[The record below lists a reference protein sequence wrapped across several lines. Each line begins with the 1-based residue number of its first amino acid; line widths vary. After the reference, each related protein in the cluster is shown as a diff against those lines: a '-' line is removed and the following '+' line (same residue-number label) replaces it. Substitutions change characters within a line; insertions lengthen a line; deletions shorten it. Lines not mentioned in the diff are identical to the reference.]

1 MQAGGE
7 TNMTHESRFSNKPR
21 LKNEQKQAHPIW
33 RGVGFGLMVLL
44 PIISYATALILID
57 MNNTER
63 WIMIPRDLLVRNQ
76 DPLLLIKFLLTII
89 LMAGFAIVLTLIF
102 QLLYSIFGPSRYG
115 PTDVPPVAGRFKKYK
130 R

>member
-1 MQAGGE
+1 MSQD
-7 TNMTHESRFSNKPR
+7 SRFSNKPR

>member
-1 MQAGGE
+1 MS
-7 TNMTHESRFSNKPR
+7 HESRFSNKPR
-21 LKNEQKQAHPIW
+21 IKNEQKQAHPIW

-57 MNNTER
+57 MNNIER

>member
-1 MQAGGE
+1 
-7 TNMTHESRFSNKPR
+7 MTHESRFSNKPR